1 MIDTL
6 DTEQIA
12 LLKKRHKTEKSSDVA
27 DRIKTVVLKNS
38 GWREEKIAEAL
49 LIHIDT
55 VKRHLK
61 DYHNSEQKKLKSEN
75 GGSVSKLNIT
85 QMTELLAHLE
95 IHTYTKAQDICE
107 YIKVQYKI
115 TYTVAGMTSRLG
127 HHGFSYKK
135 PKETPFKADVEKQ
148 KVFIEYTRFKSF
160 CVLSDTKIVSYTTR

>member
-107 YIKVQYKI
+107 YIKVQY
-115 TYTVAGMTSRLG
+115 
-127 HHGFSYKK
+127 
-135 PKETPFKADVEKQ
+135 
-148 KVFIEYTRFKSF
+148 
-160 CVLSDTKIVSYTTR
+160 